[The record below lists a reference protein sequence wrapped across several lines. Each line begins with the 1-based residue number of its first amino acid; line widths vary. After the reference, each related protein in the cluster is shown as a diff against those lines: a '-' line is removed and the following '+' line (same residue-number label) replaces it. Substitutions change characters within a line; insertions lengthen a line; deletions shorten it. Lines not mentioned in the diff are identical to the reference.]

1 MANTYTL
8 IEAKTLGTTTA
19 SVTFSSIPATYTD
32 LLLKISS
39 RNNDIYNEIHF
50 RFNGNTGS
58 NYSGRNLYGTGSAAV
73 SSSSSSLTSLQNL
86 TVQSVST
93 QTANTFGNTEL
104 YIPNY
109 TSSNNKSVS
118 ADGVQENNA
127 TSAQAMLGAGLWAQ
141 SAAITSIEAF
151 PSIGSFVTHSTFYL
165 YGIKNS

>member
-50 RFNGNTGS
+50 RFNGNSGS
-58 NYSGRNLYGTGSAAV
+58 NYSGLNLYGNGSITQ
-73 SSSSSSLTSLQNL
+73 SSSSSSISSLQNL

-93 QTANTFGNTEL
+93 QTASTFGNVEL

-109 TSSNNKSVS
+109 TSSNNKSIS

-127 TSAQAMLGAGLWAQ
+127 TSAQTMLGAGLWAQ
-141 SAAITSIEAF
+141 TAAITSIEAF
-151 PSIGSFVTHSTFYL
+151 PSIGSFVQYSTFYL

>member
-8 IEAKTLGTTTA
+8 IEAKTLTTTTA
-19 SVTFSSIPATYTD
+19 SITFSSIPGTYTD

-50 RFNGNTGS
+50 RFNGNSGN
-58 NYSGRNLYGTGSAAV
+58 NYSGTNIYGNGSSAI
-73 SSSSSSLTSLQNL
+73 SSSSSSISSLQNL
-86 TVQSVST
+86 TVESVSG
-93 QTANTFGNTEL
+93 QTSDTFGNTEL

-127 TSAQAMLGAGLWAQ
+127 TSAQAMLGAGIWAQ
-141 SAAITSIEAF
+141 TNAITSIEAF
-151 PSIGSFVTHSTFYL
+151 PSIGSFVAHSTFYL
-165 YGIKNS
+165 YGISNS

>member
-8 IEAKTLGTTTA
+8 IEAKTLTTTTA
-19 SVTFSSIPATYTD
+19 SITFSSIPATYTD

-50 RFNGNTGS
+50 RFNGNSGS
-58 NYSGRNLYGTGSAAV
+58 NYSGLNLYGNGSIAQ
-73 SSSSSSLTSLQNL
+73 SSSSSSISSLQNL
-86 TVQSVST
+86 TVESVSG

-141 SAAITSIEAF
+141 TGAITSIEAF
-151 PSIGSFVTHSTFYL
+151 PSIGSFVADSTFYL

>member
-1 MANTYTL
+1 MATTYTL
-8 IEAKTLGTTTA
+8 IEAKTLTTTTA
-19 SVTFSSIPATYTD
+19 SITFSSIPGTYTD

-50 RFNGNTGS
+50 RFNGNSGN
-58 NYSGRNLYGTGSAAV
+58 NYSGRNIYGNGSSAI
-73 SSSSSSLTSLQNL
+73 SSSSSSISSLQNL
-86 TVQSVST
+86 TVESVSG

-141 SAAITSIEAF
+141 TSAITSIEAF
-151 PSIGSFVTHSTFYL
+151 PSIGSFVAHSTFYL
-165 YGIKNS
+165 YGISNS

>member
-8 IEAKTLGTTTA
+8 IEAKTLTTTTA
-19 SVTFSSIPATYTD
+19 SVTFSTIPATYTD

-50 RFNGNTGS
+50 RFNGNTGN
-58 NYSGRNLYGTGSAAV
+58 NYSGINVYGNGSSAI
-73 SSSSSSLTSLQNL
+73 SSSSSSISSLQNL

-93 QTANTFGNTEL
+93 QTASTFGNVEL

-109 TSSNNKSVS
+109 NSSNNKSIS

-141 SAAITSIEAF
+141 TNAITSIEAF
-151 PSIGSFVTHSTFYL
+151 PSIGSFVQYSTFYL
-165 YGIKNS
+165 YGISNS

>member
-1 MANTYTL
+1 MATTYTL
-8 IEAKTLGTTTA
+8 IEAKTLTTTTA
-19 SVTFSSIPATYTD
+19 SITFSSIPGTYTD

-50 RFNGNTGS
+50 RFNGNSGN
-58 NYSGRNLYGTGSAAV
+58 NYSGRNVYGDGSSAI
-73 SSSSSSLTSLQNL
+73 SSSSSSISSLQNL
-86 TVQSVST
+86 TVQSVSG

-109 TSSNNKSVS
+109 TSSNNKSIS

-141 SAAITSIEAF
+141 TAAITSIEAF
-151 PSIGSFVTHSTFYL
+151 PSIGSFVAYSTFYL
-165 YGIKNS
+165 YGISNA

>member
-1 MANTYTL
+1 MAYLYKL

-50 RFNGNTGS
+50 RFNGDTGS
-58 NYSGRNLYGTGSAAV
+58 NYSGRNLYGNGSIAQ
-73 SSSSSSLTSLQNL
+73 SSSSSSISSLQNL

-93 QTANTFGNTEL
+93 QTASTFGNVEL

-109 TSSNNKSVS
+109 TSSNHKSVS

-127 TSAQAMLGAGLWAQ
+127 TSAQAMLGAGLWANT
-141 SAAITSIEAF
+141 AAITSIQAF
-151 PSIGSFVTHSTFYL
+151 PSIGSFVTNSTFYL
-165 YGIKNS
+165 YGISNS